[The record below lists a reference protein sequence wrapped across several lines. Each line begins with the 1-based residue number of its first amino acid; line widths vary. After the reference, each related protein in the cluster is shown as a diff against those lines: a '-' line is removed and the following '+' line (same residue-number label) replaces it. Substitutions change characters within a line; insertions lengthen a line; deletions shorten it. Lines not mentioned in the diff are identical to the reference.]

1 MSLSFLFLILA
12 SFHVKGGEP
21 SSSPTASPSTPFSQ
35 ITQQNSN
42 FEAYGTTLITTRSE
56 PQNDLSAKFQQ
67 QKDESALRKRS
78 DREIEDSQKSTNPRL
93 SSSKP
98 LLPRVQQE
106 SVLLNHLLK
115 NYDRH
120 VRPLYNASNKM
131 TIKVGITLTQIFDMD
146 EKNQVMTTNVWLDQ
160 EWVDEMLIWNPKD
173 YYNIT
178 KIRIPCDRIWLPDI
192 VLYNNADDFS
202 TEYMRSLALVE
213 HNGLV
218 FWPPPT
224 KFRSTCPVDVAFF
237 PFDDQICMLKLGS
250 WIHDGFSVDVTNR
263 TFEVDLSNY
272 LPNGEW
278 TLLEKPKLVRS
289 ERYYP
294 CCIEPFPEIT
304 ISLRM
309 RRKTLYYMY
318 NIVFPCMMMS
328 TLTVLVFCLP
338 PDSGEKIALGVT
350 VLLAFSVFMLAIAEK
365 MPETSESI
373 PLIGIYLTTV
383 MAITSVSVVMT
394 VIVLNFFYR
403 GPTVTP
409 VPVWAQIYILRK
421 SRATVIRSKYTKES
435 TINSNYL
442 LTSSGKKL
450 KDPSEHEDL
459 NIRHDESAAI
469 IINNEPE
476 EQTFEGSLNFKL
488 NSSKK
493 KNGALPRSPLAF
505 VNSNN
510 EEDRDYIE
518 SSSPEKE
525 LNRNHL
531 SSESLS
537 NSDLTRRHSSLNSRR
552 SSHKASNN
560 NNNNFLPK
568 PSTTTTGG
576 STRNSLLIGGPLS
589 QSKDV
594 YKMDKMMDFMSEK
607 QRDDAMIQEILKDW
621 KMLAQQ
627 IDFFSLLD
635 IPCDYVFL

>member
-1 MSLSFLFLILA
+1 
-12 SFHVKGGEP
+12 
-21 SSSPTASPSTPFSQ
+21 
-35 ITQQNSN
+35 
-42 FEAYGTTLITTRSE
+42 
-56 PQNDLSAKFQQ
+56 
-67 QKDESALRKRS
+67 
-78 DREIEDSQKSTNPRL
+78 
-93 SSSKP
+93 
-98 LLPRVQQE
+98 
-106 SVLLNHLLK
+106 
-115 NYDRH
+115 
-120 VRPLYNASNKM
+120 
-131 TIKVGITLTQIFDMD
+131 
-146 EKNQVMTTNVWLDQ
+146 
-160 EWVDEMLIWNPKD
+160 
-173 YYNIT
+173 
-178 KIRIPCDRIWLPDI
+178 
-192 VLYNNADDFS
+192 
-202 TEYMRSLALVE
+202 
-213 HNGLV
+213 
-218 FWPPPT
+218 
-224 KFRSTCPVDVAFF
+224 
-237 PFDDQICMLKLGS
+237 
-250 WIHDGFSVDVTNR
+250 
-263 TFEVDLSNY
+263 
-272 LPNGEW
+272 
-278 TLLEKPKLVRS
+278 
-289 ERYYP
+289 
-294 CCIEPFPEIT
+294 
-304 ISLRM
+304 
-309 RRKTLYYMY
+309 
-318 NIVFPCMMMS
+318 
-328 TLTVLVFCLP
+328 
-338 PDSGEKIALGVT
+338 
-350 VLLAFSVFMLAIAEK
+350 

-621 KMLAQQ
+621 KMPILAFKRKENARERFYSWSFELDLKDLDRYVIANGIEQYHLRSFNMAPFK
-627 IDFFSLLD
+627 ISIELLRKHKEYFEESFQELTD
-635 IPCDYVFL
+635 EVKDVSPDLKRIEELDERVYLEMEQLMKFYAEFDTDGNQDLYSKQLQEIRE